1 MRYLQDKLMTPTTSW
16 IDKEGHLVVVKDD
29 KKPVWV
35 EVGGKKFKLELISP
49 NTYRTAKKV
58 I

>member
-1 MRYLQDKLMTPTTSW
+1 MRYLQAKLMAPPTSW
-16 IDKEGHLVVVKDD
+16 IDREGHLVIVKAD

-35 EVGGKKFKLELISP
+35 EVGGKKFKLEVISP